1 MAALP
6 TAGRAHEI
14 SFDHVCY
21 SYDGERSALSDLTL
35 TIRAGEKVALV
46 GPNGAGKT
54 TLVKLACGLI
64 EPTSGRVTIDGVDVR
79 ELDRR
84 ALFAELAVV
93 FQDPAVLSIPLADNV
108 ACAWDAAGGDDGRLV
123 AALSQADLLDKAR
136 LLPHGLAT
144 YLGQDIDDEGVTLS
158 GGETQRLMLARAL
171 YKGAP
176 VVLLDEPTA
185 ALDPL
190 AERQMYERYDELTQG
205 KTSVFIS
212 HRLSSTRFCG
222 RVVFM
227 EGGRVVEDGTHDELM
242 SAGGAYARMF
252 ETQARYYEDGVQKG
266 QAPLHAGEG
275 DGDAR

>member
-84 ALFAELAVV
+84 ALFAELAVA

-108 ACAWDAAGGDDGRLV
+108 ACA
-123 AALSQADLLDKAR
+123 
-136 LLPHGLAT
+136 
-144 YLGQDIDDEGVTLS
+144 
-158 GGETQRLMLARAL
+158 
-171 YKGAP
+171 
-176 VVLLDEPTA
+176 
-185 ALDPL
+185 
-190 AERQMYERYDELTQG
+190 
-205 KTSVFIS
+205 
-212 HRLSSTRFCG
+212 
-222 RVVFM
+222 
-227 EGGRVVEDGTHDELM
+227 
-242 SAGGAYARMF
+242 
-252 ETQARYYEDGVQKG
+252 
-266 QAPLHAGEG
+266 
-275 DGDAR
+275 